1 VGVVVL
7 AVDAEE
13 VLKMALSE
21 DEDPVETLVSER
33 TYPVFGV
40 GVRVRRLDRRADHLM
55 PLDRKISSKA
65 REEFRVAVVHEKAR
79 IHGASTR
86 LLPTLRSERIA
97 IGPL

>member
-33 TYPVFGV
+33 TSQSSAWAFAFGAWI
-40 GVRVRRLDRRADHLM
+40 G
-55 PLDRKISSKA
+55 
-65 REEFRVAVVHEKAR
+65 AR
-79 IHGASTR
+79 IT
-86 LLPTLRSERIA
+86 
-97 IGPL
+97 